1 MYEQKIYGLI
11 LFFYLVKWHMDGLS
25 LANFFNICG
34 FSRYDLNEYPN
45 IEKFWK
51 LQDAIETTSAKAKL
65 LWNVFY

>member
-1 MYEQKIYGLI
+1 
-11 LFFYLVKWHMDGLS
+11 MDGLS

-65 LWNVFY
+65 L